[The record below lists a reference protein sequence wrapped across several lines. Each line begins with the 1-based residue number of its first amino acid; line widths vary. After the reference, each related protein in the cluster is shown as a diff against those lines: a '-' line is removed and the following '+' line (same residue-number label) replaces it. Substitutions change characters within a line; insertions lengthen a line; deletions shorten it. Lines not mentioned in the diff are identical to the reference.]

1 MNRPDEQPVP
11 TDAPL
16 AGVPVPVSDG
26 WRVDRDIACPTCE
39 YNLRG
44 LLGPVLNCPE
54 CGQRVDVIELAT
66 RRWDKPWYRAPGYNF
81 ISLPAAWV
89 LLSLVLLFCSGA
101 FVAAQA
107 RPVSVMGSAL
117 LITIVTWMVA
127 LLGWV
132 GLLSLAYIRFGRDFA
147 AVGFAL
153 LAHLALG
160 GYLAGIGLIVS
171 GAIAVFL
178 GIHESDVVPLML
190 GACMMAGGV
199 GLMVAGRFAERAA
212 AKYCIRKWMK
222 KGAGG

>member
-1 MNRPDEQPVP
+1 MIRPDEQPQLANVP
-11 TDAPL
+11 WT
-16 AGVPVPVSDG
+16 GTPVPVSDG

-44 LLGPVLNCPE
+44 LLGPVLDCPE
-54 CGQRVDVIELAT
+54 CGRRVDVIELAT

-81 ISLPAAWV
+81 ISLPAAWAM
-89 LLSLVLLFCSGA
+89 LSLVMLLCSGA
-101 FVAAQA
+101 FVAAQL
-107 RPVSVMGSAL
+107 RPGSMTGSAL
-117 LITIVTWMVA
+117 LITIAAWMIA
-127 LLGWV
+127 LLGWA

-160 GYLAGIGLIVS
+160 GYLLGIGLIVGGIIS
-171 GAIAVFL
+171 GFTGLQDDEVL
-178 GIHESDVVPLML
+178 PLIL
-190 GACMMAGGV
+190 GAAMLVGGV

-222 KGAGG
+222 KGAGA